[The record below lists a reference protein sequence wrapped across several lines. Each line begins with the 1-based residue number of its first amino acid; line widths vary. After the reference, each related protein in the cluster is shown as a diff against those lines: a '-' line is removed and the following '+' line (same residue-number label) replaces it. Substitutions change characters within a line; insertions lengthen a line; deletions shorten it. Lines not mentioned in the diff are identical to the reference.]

1 MKLQYIFLTIVFCLS
16 AITANADANV
26 NTTIKQFRYSK
37 SMSERLIATNVIIA
51 NETKYKNLV
60 LTELHSYATKPTKTP
75 DALLNLAA
83 FMKDETHARF
93 LTNLINNDGYSSKH
107 CIYRCSLVFSLVI
120 FNSFSNYVLRAVNDK
135 LSAVH
140 DLPSEIGQFKDI
152 PIEPEKASEYAT
164 GPGIDQLLLE
174 METLLMSDAIKITGP
189 ETTEPARSAEEARL
203 FGMKE

>member
-1 MKLQYIFLTIVFCLS
+1 
-16 AITANADANV
+16 
-26 NTTIKQFRYSK
+26 
-37 SMSERLIATNVIIA
+37 MSERLIATNVIIA